1 MLAGIQDLLRPDS
14 KNSIKMCHDAGIIVV
29 MVTGDNSVTAR
40 SIANDI
46 GITHPDD
53 YTANLCMDGK

>member
-1 MLAGIQDLLRPDS
+1 
-14 KNSIKMCHDAGIIVV
+14 

-40 SIANDI
+40 SIADDI

-53 YTANLCMDGK
+53 YTPNLCMDGR